1 MAMAWSAWQL
11 HGDGVDG
18 MTIAWHGDGVDGM
31 TIAWHGDGVGDM
43 EW

>member
-1 MAMAWSAWQL
+1 MAYMAMAWSAWQL

-18 MTIAWHGDGVDGM
+18 MTIAWHGDGV
-31 TIAWHGDGVGDM
+31 GDM